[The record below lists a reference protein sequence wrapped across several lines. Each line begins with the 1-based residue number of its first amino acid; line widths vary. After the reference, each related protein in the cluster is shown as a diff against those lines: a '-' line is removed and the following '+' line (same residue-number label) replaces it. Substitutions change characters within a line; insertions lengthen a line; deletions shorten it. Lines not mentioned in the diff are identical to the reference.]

1 MSDLRTRIAAAISSE
16 WSELTIDESWEDGLL
31 VLADAVIRQLGL
43 RQERQQGPYNHMY
56 RYVTEFE
63 SNYE

>member
-1 MSDLRTRIAAAISSE
+1 MTENLKKRISRIVDTQIGE
-16 WSELTIDESWEDGLL
+16 GLWHPDEVAD
-31 VLADAVIRQLGL
+31 VLIRELGL
-43 RQERQQGPYNHMY
+43 QQERQQGPYNHMY

>member
-1 MSDLRTRIAAAISSE
+1 LSHSRIAAAIKAADNDYA
-16 WSELTIDESWEDGLL
+16 IDQTSAYLN
-31 VLADAVIRQLGL
+31 LADAVIRELGL

-63 SNYE
+63 SKL